1 MAFDPLP
8 RRLRP
13 LALALLAGTLLLS
26 GCGGSSAK
34 ADEPS
39 PAEVMKVAKKNF
51 DDASSVH
58 IALSTSATPSSGN
71 GVLGADGDLT
81 QAPAFQ
87 GEVKVVLGGL
97 TATVPIT
104 SLDGKV
110 YAKLPLQ
117 TKFAVIKPSEYGA
130 PDPADF
136 ADPATGLS
144 SLLTQMKDLKKGSEK
159 RSSDQIL
166 TSYSGT
172 VPGAAVKA
180 IIPSADTASTYKTVV
195 GIDEKGFATTVKVTG
210 KFFAGNDD
218 TTYDVK
224 FDQYDKGVTITAPA
238 A

>member
-1 MAFDPLP
+1 MPSDLRL

-26 GCGGSSAK
+26 GCGSSSSE

-39 PAEVMKVAKKNF
+39 PAEVMQTAKKNF

-58 IALSTSATPSSGN
+58 IALSTAATPSSGN

-87 GEVKVVLGGL
+87 GDVKVVLGGL

-104 SLDGKV
+104 SVGGKV

-117 TKFAVIKPSEYGA
+117 TKFAVIDPSEYGA

-136 ADPATGLS
+136 ADTETGLS
-144 SLLTQMKDLKKGSEK
+144 SLLTQMEGLKKGSEK
-159 RSSDQIL
+159 RSADQIL

-180 IIPSADTASTYKTVV
+180 VIPSADSRVDLPDRGGRRRERLRHHRQGDREV
-195 GIDEKGFATTVKVTG
+195 LRR
-210 KFFAGNDD
+210 
-218 TTYDVK
+218 
-224 FDQYDKGVTITAPA
+224 Q
-238 A
+238 

>member
-1 MAFDPLP
+1 MASHVAT

-13 LALALLAGTLLLS
+13 LAIAFLALALLLA
-26 GCGGSSAK
+26 GCGTSSK

-39 PAEVMKVAKKNF
+39 PAEVMKTAKKNF
-51 DDASSVH
+51 DEASSVH
-58 IALSTSATPSSGN
+58 IVLSTAATPSSGN
-71 GVLGADGDLT
+71 GVLGAEGDLT

-87 GEVKVVLGGL
+87 GDVKVVLGGL

-104 SLDGKV
+104 SVDGKV

-136 ADPATGLS
+136 ADPEMGLS
-144 SLLTQMKDLKKGSEK
+144 ALLTQMKGLKKGSEK
-159 RSSDQIL
+159 RSADQIL

-172 VPGAAVKA
+172 VPGKAVKA
-180 IIPSADTASTYKTVV
+180 VIPSADTASTYKTVV
-195 GIDEKGFATTVKVTG
+195 GVDDKGYATTVKVTG